1 MTPSSPVYHPLAANY
16 QKPIHSLLLY
26 ALTHSAIFIRL
37 DDSRQ
42 RWWRLIKDGQ
52 EWEKTERRMLYLG
65 SNKADLI
72 SECHKPIFSR
82 VLISRLWST
91 CTPVGD
97 STTDRRGALFP
108 VDAILFVF
116 CVAGNRWSRE
126 KGTTTVIRT
135 ATRCTATSQHHHHRM
150 YAVAEQEATSKS
162 EWYPFIS
169 AAIHHRRK
177 LNGSYRQIVVEQQ
190 IIQMPPCHTQTDD
203 YSPSVL
209 LHKVFSRASGSTHL
223 SSDRI
228 PNTRTNDRSC
238 NGNVKQSRWVGTSVL
253 T

>member
-1 MTPSSPVYHPLAANY
+1 MGEDGATNALFGLEQGRSNQRVSQTNLFSGSNQPPLEY
-16 QKPIHSLLLY
+16 LY
-26 ALTHSAIFIRL
+26 TSWRL
-37 DDSRQ
+37 DYRPARRFIPCRRNPLCFLRGRQ
-42 RWWRLIKDGQ
+42 SVVEGKRD
-52 EWEKTERRMLYLG
+52 
-65 SNKADLI
+65 
-72 SECHKPIFSR
+72 
-82 VLISRLWST
+82 
-91 CTPVGD
+91 
-97 STTDRRGALFP
+97 
-108 VDAILFVF
+108 
-116 CVAGNRWSRE
+116 
-126 KGTTTVIRT
+126 
-135 ATRCTATSQHHHHRM
+135 HHRHPYGDKM
-150 YAVAEQEATSKS
+150 HSHQSAVAEQEATSKS

-238 NGNVKQSRWVGTSVL
+238 SGNVKQSRWVGTSVL